1 MTAPANPATRHRFST
16 GLLVMRSSLYS
27 RGMAKPRKPTRT
39 ARPVTPA
46 DWQRWTTEI
55 PASTLVRLK
64 MRAAQ
69 ERRPMHVVL
78 FDAIAAYLATPV
90 RA

>member
-1 MTAPANPATRHRFST
+1 
-16 GLLVMRSSLYS
+16 
-27 RGMAKPRKPTRT
+27 
-39 ARPVTPA
+39 VTPA